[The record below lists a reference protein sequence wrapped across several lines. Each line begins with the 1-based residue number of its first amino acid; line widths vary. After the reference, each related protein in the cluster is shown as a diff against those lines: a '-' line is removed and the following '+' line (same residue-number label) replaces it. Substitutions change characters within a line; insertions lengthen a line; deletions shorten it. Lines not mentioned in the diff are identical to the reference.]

1 MNEHG
6 PSRRLTDSH
15 EQVLLFLSKGLRNA
29 EIAHQLGLTERSIK
43 GYVSQLL
50 LIFDVTN
57 RTELVGLF
65 TSELLEARQ
74 NSARLKSANVSV
86 T

>member
-1 MNEHG
+1 LL
-6 PSRRLTDSH
+6 PSQRFTKRH
-15 EQVLLFLSKGLRNA
+15 QEVLHLVSKGLRNA
-29 EIAHQLGLTERSIK
+29 EIGHQLGLTERSVK

-65 TSELLEARQ
+65 VDSLECPTLDREAKGA
-74 NSARLKSANVSV
+74 SAGR
-86 T
+86 